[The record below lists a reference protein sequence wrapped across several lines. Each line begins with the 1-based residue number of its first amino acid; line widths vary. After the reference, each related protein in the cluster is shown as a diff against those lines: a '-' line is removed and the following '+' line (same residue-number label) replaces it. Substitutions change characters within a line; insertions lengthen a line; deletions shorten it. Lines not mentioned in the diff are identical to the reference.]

1 MVKRNII
8 TIDEEKCTGC
18 GQCIP
23 DCPEGALQLIDGKA
37 RLVSDLFC
45 DGLGA
50 CIGTCPEGA
59 ISVIEREAESYDER
73 AVMAKIIPQGAAVIK
88 AHLEHLLNHGER
100 ALYNEA
106 IECLLEKMI
115 PIPDH
120 DNSAVLRNVA
130 GNAPQKTSAG
140 AHVPAPASCPP
151 GPDQKQPFAGCPGSA
166 ARVIDRPGGP
176 GQRGRGPHAGMG
188 MHQPSGTTSSALR
201 QWPVQLALLNPG
213 AGYFDNADLLVAADC
228 TPFAYAG
235 FHADLLH
242 GKILIIFCPKLDADI
257 EGYIDKM
264 AEIFRRHAIKSVT
277 IARMEVPCCGGV
289 RYVVE
294 KAMERA
300 GVQVPVEEKVVTIN
314 GELR

>member
-1 MVKRNII
+1 MKRNII
-8 TIDEEKCTGC
+8 TIDETKCTGC

-59 ISVIEREAESYDER
+59 ISVIEREAAPYDER
-73 AVMAKIIPQGAAVIK
+73 AVMEKIVPQGAPVIK
-88 AHLEHLLNHGER
+88 AHLEHLLGHGER
-100 ALYNEA
+100 GLYNEA
-106 IECLLEKMI
+106 VEYLLENMI

-120 DNSAVLRNVA
+120 DNSAVPKKA
-130 GNAPQKTSAG
+130 GKAG
-140 AHVPAPASCPP
+140 AASSTAPGPSPASCPP
-151 GPDQKQPFAGCPGSA
+151 GPDKKPPFAACPGSA
-166 ARVIDRPGGP
+166 AQSIVRPAGDGH
-176 GQRGRGPHAGMG
+176 RGRGPHAGMG
-188 MHQPSGTTSSALR
+188 MHQPSGRTDSALR

-235 FHADLLH
+235 FHADLLA

-257 EGYIDKM
+257 EGYIEKL
-264 AEIFRRHAIKSVT
+264 AEIFRLHAIKSLT
-277 IARMEVPCCGGV
+277 IVRMEVPCCGGV
-289 RYVVE
+289 GYVVG
-294 KAMERA
+294 KALENA
-300 GVQVPVEEKVVTIN
+300 KKTIPIVEKVVSIS
-314 GELR
+314 GDLR

>member
-23 DCPEGALQLIDGKA
+23 DCPEGALQIIDGKA

-59 ISVIEREAESYDER
+59 IHVIEREAEPYDER
-73 AVMAKIIPQGAAVIK
+73 AVMVKIIPQGAAVIK

-100 ALYNEA
+100 GLYNEA

-120 DNSAVLRNVA
+120 DNTAVLKKPA
-130 GNAPQKTSAG
+130 GTAPRQPG
-140 AHVPAPASCPP
+140 ATAQVPAPASCPP
-151 GPDQKQPFAGCPGSA
+151 GPDQKQPFAGCSGSA
-166 ARVIDRPGGP
+166 PRIIDRQGSP
-176 GQRGRGPHAGMG
+176 GQRGRGPHPGMG
-188 MHQPSGTTSSALR
+188 MHQPSGTTGSALR
-201 QWPVQLALLNPG
+201 QWPVQLALQNPG

-235 FHADLLH
+235 FHADLLA
-242 GKILIIFCPKLDADI
+242 GRILIIFCPKLDADI
-257 EGYIDKM
+257 ESSIEKL
-264 AEIFRRHAIKSVT
+264 AEIFRHHAIKSIT